1 MTKTRIETDTFG
13 PIEVAADRYWGAQ
26 AQRSLGNFKIGWEKQ
41 PLPVIRALGIV
52 KRAAA
57 EANGETVSSFMM
69 RCALREAPSV
79 AEQPTVARLSADAS
93 RALVE
98 LLMNPP
104 APTAEFVAGAM
115 AYTQDVE
122 AL

>member
-1 MTKTRIETDTFG
+1 MAGTRAVHKDERIY
-13 PIEVAADRYWGAQ
+13 V
-26 AQRSLGNFKIGWEKQ
+26 
-41 PLPVIRALGIV
+41 RASAEQKARL
-52 KRAAA
+52 RAAA